1 MSTVAPAAVP
11 PTADTPTL
19 PLGQAPLSAPEPAR
33 PALPASAVRLRG
45 LVRDARLVR
54 LRVTM
59 PDISGSLAKVAGL
72 IADRFPKRRLLQMT
86 NLGMA
91 VPAVGLGLATRSTT
105 AVWAATSASVIRIW
119 RRRSMPAVYGGGAGS
134 LARPSAQQGGDR
146 VAVPA
151 RVLTIA
157 GSDSGGG
164 AGIQADLKTFL
175 AHGVH
180 GMSAITAVTV
190 QNSVGVQGFYE
201 LEPRAVFEQIESV
214 ATDIGV
220 DAAKTGM
227 LASAPI
233 IEAVAGACERFAL
246 PNLVV
251 DPVAAS
257 KHGDPLLRP
266 DAVAALKERLAPLAT
281 VITPN
286 LGEVKLLCGVEV
298 RDQGDLLAAARAV
311 HELGPRWVLV
321 KGGHLPGGDAV
332 DLLWDGQEAVE
343 LTAPRLAT
351 PHTHGT
357 GCTLAS
363 AIAANLADGLDVV
376 TAVQAA
382 KRYLSGA
389 IAGGFPLGKGI
400 GPTDHAWR
408 FRAAGLLRPGGPSH
422 PTPVPWPYGPNPYE
436 G

>member
-1 MSTVAPAAVP
+1 M
-11 PTADTPTL
+11 
-19 PLGQAPLSAPEPAR
+19 
-33 PALPASAVRLRG
+33 
-45 LVRDARLVR
+45 
-54 LRVTM
+54 
-59 PDISGSLAKVAGL
+59 
-72 IADRFPKRRLLQMT
+72 
-86 NLGMA
+86 
-91 VPAVGLGLATRSTT
+91 
-105 AVWAATSASVIRIW
+105 
-119 RRRSMPAVYGGGAGS
+119 
-134 LARPSAQQGGDR
+134 
-146 VAVPA
+146 AVPA

-180 GMSAITAVTV
+180 GMSAVTAVTV

-233 IEAVAGACERFAL
+233 IEAVAGAVERFAL

-266 DAVAALKERLAPLAT
+266 DALAALRERLAPLAT

-298 RDQGDLLAAARAV
+298 RGPGDLLDAAKAM

-332 DLLWDGQEAVE
+332 DLLWDGRQAVE

-376 TAVQAA
+376 TAVEAA

-389 IAGGFPLGKGI
+389 IAGAFPLGKGI

-422 PTPVPWPYGPNPYE
+422 PSPVPWPYGPNPYE

>member
-1 MSTVAPAAVP
+1 VTAVP
-11 PTADTPTL
+11 
-19 PLGQAPLSAPEPAR
+19 
-33 PALPASAVRLRG
+33 
-45 LVRDARLVR
+45 
-54 LRVTM
+54 
-59 PDISGSLAKVAGL
+59 
-72 IADRFPKRRLLQMT
+72 
-86 NLGMA
+86 
-91 VPAVGLGLATRSTT
+91 
-105 AVWAATSASVIRIW
+105 
-119 RRRSMPAVYGGGAGS
+119 
-134 LARPSAQQGGDR
+134 
-146 VAVPA
+146 VPA

-180 GMSAITAVTV
+180 GMSAVTAVTV
-190 QNSVGVQGFYE
+190 QNSIGVQGFYE

-233 IEAVAGACERFAL
+233 IEAVERFGL

-266 DAVAALKERLAPLAT
+266 DAVRALRERLAPLAT

-286 LGEVKLLCGVEV
+286 LGEVKVLTGVEV
-298 RDQGDLLAAARAV
+298 RDRGDLLAAARAV

-321 KGGHLPGGDAV
+321 KGGHLPGGHAV
-332 DLLWDGQEAVE
+332 DLLFDGGHAVE

-363 AIAANLADGLDVV
+363 AIAANLASGLDVA
-376 TAVQAA
+376 TAVQEA

>member
-1 MSTVAPAAVP
+1 M
-11 PTADTPTL
+11 
-19 PLGQAPLSAPEPAR
+19 G
-33 PALPASAVRLRG
+33 
-45 LVRDARLVR
+45 
-54 LRVTM
+54 
-59 PDISGSLAKVAGL
+59 
-72 IADRFPKRRLLQMT
+72 
-86 NLGMA
+86 
-91 VPAVGLGLATRSTT
+91 
-105 AVWAATSASVIRIW
+105 
-119 RRRSMPAVYGGGAGS
+119 
-134 LARPSAQQGGDR
+134 
-146 VAVPA
+146 VPA

-201 LEPRAVFEQIESV
+201 LEPGAVFEQIESV

-233 IEAVAGACERFAL
+233 IEAVAGAVERFAL

-286 LGEVKLLCGVEV
+286 LGEVELLCGVAV
-298 RDQGDLLAAARAV
+298 RGPGDLLAAAMAM
-311 HELGPRWVLV
+311 HELGPGWVLV
-321 KGGHLPGGDAV
+321 KGGHLAGGDAV
-332 DLLWDGQEAVE
+332 DLLYDGHDAVE

-357 GCTLAS
+357 GCTLSS

-382 KRYLSGA
+382 KRYTSGA

-422 PTPVPWPYGPNPYE
+422 PTPVPFPYGPNPYE